1 MLKGA
6 AIAVIVLASATGALA
21 DAQTECG
28 SENAPDQTII
38 ACSQFIKVDSRAA
51 WAYFKRGNAYQ
62 FKGELDRAIAD
73 YGEAIALDPKVAPAY
88 NHRGHAYQA
97 KGDLDRAIAD
107 RDKANGVASEDEP
120 ADKHGW

>member
-6 AIAVIVLASATGALA
+6 AIAVIVLASATSALA
-21 DAQTECG
+21 DAQTECD

-73 YGEAIALDPKVAPAY
+73 YGDAIAP
-88 NHRGHAYQA
+88 R
-97 KGDLDRAIAD
+97 
-107 RDKANGVASEDEP
+107 SEIRSRLQQP
-120 ADKHGW
+120 RQRLSGQRRSRSRHSRLRQG